1 MSGGARP
8 LVGPSRTGRATV
20 SGEVAVVVG
29 ASGALGGAIA
39 ARLLA
44 EGLTV
49 IGVARGATGQRPDA
63 GDAAGGDAAG
73 DAAGGAAG
81 GAARGDAASGAGGG
95 AAGGGAGGDATSGA
109 AGGGAAGSGAGAA
122 GSSAAMEWCAADI
135 GSDDAV
141 AAVAA
146 AVGDRPVRMVVQAAG
161 LPAAGPLATIEPDAL
176 GRAVAL
182 KCGGLLR
189 LVRAV
194 DGHLQPG
201 ARIVALGGHY
211 GIEPAPYAC
220 AAGVTNAALA
230 NLVRQLATAY
240 GPRGVTAHL
249 VAPGPADTPR
259 LRALSRQAAETRGV
273 PVDTV
278 LAERAAE
285 SPLGRLVTPAEVAW
299 AVATLLAPEAAALD
313 GSALSLDVGA
323 RRGIF

>member
-1 MSGGARP
+1 
-8 LVGPSRTGRATV
+8 VTGV
-20 SGEVAVVVG
+20 EVAVVVG
-29 ASGALGGAIA
+29 ASGALGGAIVERLVADGLAVVGVVRSAGTA
-39 ARLLA
+39 ATA
-44 EGLTV
+44 DPV
-49 IGVARGATGQRPDA
+49 RGR
-63 GDAAGGDAAG
+63 
-73 DAAGGAAG
+73 
-81 GAARGDAASGAGGG
+81 GGG
-95 AAGGGAGGDATSGA
+95 RGGL
-109 AGGGAAGSGAGAA
+109 
-122 GSSAAMEWCAADI
+122 EWCAADI

-141 AAVAA
+141 TAIAA

-194 DGHLQPG
+194 ENNLRPG
-201 ARIVALGGHY
+201 GRIVALGGHY

-249 VAPGPADTPR
+249 IAPGPADTPR
-259 LRALSRQAAETRGV
+259 LRALSLQAAESRGV

-299 AVATLLAPEAAALD
+299 AVATLLAPEAGALD
-313 GSALSLDVGA
+313 GSTLALDVGA

>member
-63 GDAAGGDAAG
+63 GDAAGGDATS
-73 DAAGGAAG
+73 GA
-81 GAARGDAASGAGGG
+81 AGGG
-95 AAGGGAGGDATSGA
+95 AAGGGAGT
-109 AGGGAAGSGAGAA
+109 A

-201 ARIVALGGHY
+201 ARLVALGGHY

>member
-1 MSGGARP
+1 MSGGE
-8 LVGPSRTGRATV
+8 L
-20 SGEVAVVVG
+20 AVVVG

-49 IGVARGATGQRPDA
+49 IGVARGATGQRSDA

-73 DAAGGAAG
+73 DAAGGAGGDAASSDAG
-81 GAARGDAASGAGGG
+81 GDAASGGAGGDTASG
-95 AAGGGAGGDATSGA
+95 AAGGDAAGSGAGA

>member
-1 MSGGARP
+1 MSGGE
-8 LVGPSRTGRATV
+8 L
-20 SGEVAVVVG
+20 AVVVG

-73 DAAGGAAG
+73 YAA
-81 GAARGDAASGAGGG
+81 
-95 AAGGGAGGDATSGA
+95 GGAGGDAAGSGAGA

-201 ARIVALGGHY
+201 ARLVALGGHY

>member
-1 MSGGARP
+1 
-8 LVGPSRTGRATV
+8 VSR
-20 SGEVAVVVG
+20 GEVAVVVG
-29 ASGALGGAIA
+29 GSGALGGAIA
-39 ARLLA
+39 ERLVA

-49 IGVARGATGQRPDA
+49 VAVTRGATRPQL
-63 GDAAGGDAAG
+63 GGDREPGPGREEIGHA
-73 DAAGGAAG
+73 
-81 GAARGDAASGAGGG
+81 
-95 AAGGGAGGDATSGA
+95 
-109 AGGGAAGSGAGAA
+109 
-122 GSSAAMEWCAADI
+122 EQCLADI
-135 GSDDAV
+135 GLDEAV
-141 AAVAA
+141 GLIAA

-194 DGHLQPG
+194 EANLQPG
-201 ARIVALGGHY
+201 SRIVALGGHY

-230 NLVRQLATAY
+230 NLVRQFAIAY

-259 LRALSRQAAETRGV
+259 LRALSQQAAANRGV
-273 PVDTV
+273 PVDEV

-285 SPLGRLVTPAEVAW
+285 SPLGRLVTPSEVAW
-299 AVATLLAPEAAALD
+299 AVATLLAPEAGALD

>member
-1 MSGGARP
+1 
-8 LVGPSRTGRATV
+8 V
-20 SGEVAVVVG
+20 SVDAVAVVVG

-39 ARLLA
+39 ERLLV
-44 EGLTV
+44 EGLSV
-49 IGVARGATGQRPDA
+49 VGVARGVVGPPADA
-63 GDAAGGDAAG
+63 R
-73 DAAGGAAG
+73 GGAAG
-81 GAARGDAASGAGGG
+81 
-95 AAGGGAGGDATSGA
+95 SGA
-109 AGGGAAGSGAGAA
+109 AGGGAAGDGTAGDGTAGGGTARGGTAGDGTAGGAAEGAPATRGA
-122 GSSAAMEWCAADI
+122 GSSGATVEWCTADI
-135 GSDDAV
+135 GSDDAI
-141 AAVAA
+141 AAIAA
-146 AVGDRPVRMVVQAAG
+146 TVGGRPVRMVVQAAG

-194 DGHLQPG
+194 DANLRPG

-259 LRALSRQAAETRGV
+259 LRALSRQTAESRRV

-299 AVATLLAPEAAALD
+299 AVATLLAPEAGALD
-313 GSALSLDVGA
+313 GSSLSLDVGA

>member
-1 MSGGARP
+1 
-8 LVGPSRTGRATV
+8 V

-81 GAARGDAASGAGGG
+81 GAARGDATSGAGGG
-95 AAGGGAGGDATSGA
+95 AAGGGAGGNAASGA

-194 DGHLQPG
+194 DGHLLPG
-201 ARIVALGGHY
+201 ARVVALGGHY

>member
-1 MSGGARP
+1 VSGG
-8 LVGPSRTGRATV
+8 G
-20 SGEVAVVVG
+20 VAVVVG

-44 EGLTV
+44 EGLV
-49 IGVARGATGQRPDA
+49 VVGVARGGAPEPGPI
-63 GDAAGGDAAG
+63 AAGGV
-73 DAAGGAAG
+73 
-81 GAARGDAASGAGGG
+81 SGGG
-95 AAGGGAGGDATSGA
+95 GWAEAL
-109 AGGGAAGSGAGAA
+109 
-122 GSSAAMEWCAADI
+122 EWCAADI

-141 AAVAA
+141 AAIAG
-146 AVGDRPVRMVVQAAG
+146 AVGERPVRMVVQAAG

-194 DGHLQPG
+194 DAHLQPG
-201 ARIVALGGHY
+201 ARLVALGGHY

-259 LRALSRQAAETRGV
+259 LRALSRQTAETRGV
-273 PVDTV
+273 PVDEV

>member
-1 MSGGARP
+1 MSGGE
-8 LVGPSRTGRATV
+8 L
-20 SGEVAVVVG
+20 AVVVG

-49 IGVARGATGQRPDA
+49 IGVARGATGQRQDA

-81 GAARGDAASGAGGG
+81 GAARGDATRGAGGG
-95 AAGGGAGGDATSGA
+95 AAGGGAGGNAASGA

-201 ARIVALGGHY
+201 ARLVALGGHY